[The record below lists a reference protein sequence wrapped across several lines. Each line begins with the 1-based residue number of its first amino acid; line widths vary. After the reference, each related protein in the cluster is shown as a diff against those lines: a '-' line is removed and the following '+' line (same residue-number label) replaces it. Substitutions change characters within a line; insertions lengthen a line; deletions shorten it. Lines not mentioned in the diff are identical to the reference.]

1 MKYIIYWVRDD
12 DTLRSDSVNVTFT
25 VRLAPPVLWGDGSN
39 KDTLWVPIT
48 NGVGTSHP
56 YTMTIHNQDTNG
68 TIQRFYWSEDG
79 SFDSTTAIK
88 TADSNRTRTFSQLEL
103 LGGIPTWVYG
113 RDDDGL
119 VRGGNFIVYA
129 DSAPP
134 APVTTVD
141 KPTGQIK
148 IGWIGKDVKDGN
160 GTMYKI
166 LLKQGSA
173 PSSTDVLI
181 DFTSGTSLSPGL
193 NGYDFSYTFIP
204 SGGNGTYYYQVIAK
218 DARGSTSFNSASFFN
233 FP

>member
-1 MKYIIYWVRDD
+1 
-12 DTLRSDSVNVTFT
+12 VNLAFT

-119 VRGGNFIVYA
+119 VRGGDFIVYA

-134 APVTTVD
+134 APTFFNQGTSTDSVVFKWEKKQDTHDGLKTKLQIYISQGTTST
-141 KPTGQIK
+141 PSTP
-148 IGWIGKDVKDGN
+148 
-160 GTMYKI
+160 
-166 LLKQGSA
+166 LF
-173 PSSTDVLI
+173 SSTLPTLDDPRIGSETVGGI
-181 DFTSGTSLSPGL
+181 PCFTYKFKCPFSGAGRWSVML
-193 NGYDFSYTFIP
+193 
-204 SGGNGTYYYQVIAK
+204 Q
-218 DARGSTSFNSASFFN
+218 DARGSQTLGNPSISSFVA
-233 FP
+233 P